1 LKVTWEKEYDIVL
14 LRGDGEEEYLLG
26 RCDLKEG
33 HKLLRKCDAQFV
45 RWFCDSLEG
54 NHDDKRLFDLPK
66 PYNKTP
72 VRHWEGGDLF
82 AHAHDEEY
90 IHNVDEDGWV
100 LWNDQADPL

>member
-1 LKVTWEKEYDIVL
+1 MTWEKEYDIVL